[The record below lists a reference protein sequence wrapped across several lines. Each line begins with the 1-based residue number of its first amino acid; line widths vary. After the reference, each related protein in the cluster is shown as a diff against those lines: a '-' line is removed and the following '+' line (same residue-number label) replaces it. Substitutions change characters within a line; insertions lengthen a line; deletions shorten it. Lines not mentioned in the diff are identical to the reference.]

1 MKLTYSNFINVCSHP
16 PREILL
22 MASLS
27 NTLTGIFKRIFDIIS
42 EEL

>member
-1 MKLTYSNFINVCSHP
+1 V
-16 PREILL
+16 LL

-27 NTLTGIFKRIFDIIS
+27 NPLTGIFKRIFDIIS